1 LKGVFDIYGA
11 RKLRT
16 AMWAKNISLLLY
28 LFSTYSLAVLQI
40 ENKNDLNDEKKVV
53 DQFNGCVCTA
63 SGRRLA
69 LV

>member
-1 LKGVFDIYGA
+1 
-11 RKLRT
+11 
-16 AMWAKNISLLLY
+16 MWAKNISLLLY

-53 DQFNGCVCTA
+53 DQFNGCVCTV